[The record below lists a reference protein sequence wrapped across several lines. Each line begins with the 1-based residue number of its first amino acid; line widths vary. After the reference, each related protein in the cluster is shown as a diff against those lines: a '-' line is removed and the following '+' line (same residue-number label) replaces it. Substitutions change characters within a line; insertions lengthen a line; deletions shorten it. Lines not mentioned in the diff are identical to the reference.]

1 MEKTIIKRTIN
12 ETQYAAYL
20 DNEKPVNK
28 GFVKLW
34 TNQRNKRENL
44 KSLDID
50 LFFYLIYRA
59 DSRNRGLIN
68 LKDLARMYKTS
79 YQRVSRHLDI
89 LEKSNLLKKT
99 RTGYYM
105 LNPDYIFK
113 GMAADRAELLIKYNN
128 CIFEW
133 KTAGSKL

>member
-1 MEKTIIKRTIN
+1 MAKTVIRKEQPKEKIYSVPIT
-12 ETQYAAYL
+12 ETAI
-20 DNEKPVNK
+20 NK

-34 TNQRNKRENL
+34 TNQRYKRQAL

-50 LFFYLIYRA
+50 LLFYLIYRA

-68 LKDLARMYKTS
+68 LKDLGRMYKTS
-79 YQRVSRHLDI
+79 YQRISRHLDV
-89 LEKSNLLKKT
+89 LEESNLLKKT

-113 GMAADRAELLIKYNN
+113 GIAADRAELIDKYNS
-128 CIFEW
+128 CTFEW
-133 KTAGSKL
+133 K

>member
-1 MEKTIIKRTIN
+1 MGKTIIKRIIN

-20 DNEKPVNK
+20 ENEKPVNK

-34 TNQRNKRENL
+34 TNQRYKRENL

-59 DSRNRGLIN
+59 DSRNRGIIN
-68 LKDLARMYKTS
+68 LKYLGKMYKTS
-79 YQRVSRHLDI
+79 YQRISRHLDI

-113 GMAADRAELLIKYNN
+113 GIAADRKELIEKYNY
-128 CIFEW
+128 CTFEW
-133 KTAGSKL
+133 K